1 MSELRLRKLMNKIKI
16 DNKDNTDAKIIQ
28 NLQVPEKLV
37 GGGEI
42 HAIIG
47 IQFAS
52 VHPEKV
58 FAFPTG
64 LKIYKSK
71 FVPAR

>member
-1 MSELRLRKLMNKIKI
+1 MPELRLRKLMNKIKT
-16 DNKDNTDAKIIQ
+16 DNRDNPDAKIIQ
-28 NLQVPEKLV
+28 NLQVPEKL
-37 GGGEI
+37 GGEI
-42 HAIIG
+42 DAIIG